1 METQR
6 FCTFSREFP
15 SLGRFDESASAFDI
29 QEEVINLNVLIHL
42 IVQQSNLSSQ
52 QNERNFLTNAKKIGV
67 NYIVAV
73 NQLINIPVQCDC
85 NHFVGNADIQNIFAG
100 IRYQE
105 VLQNLHFADSP
116 KQGKTDKPYK
126 IKTITDH
133 LNESFQA
140 VFSNQSE
147 QSIDYQM
154 IKFTRRS
161 SMRQ

>member
-1 METQR
+1 M
-6 FCTFSREFP
+6 
-15 SLGRFDESASAFDI
+15 
-29 QEEVINLNVLIHL
+29 
-42 IVQQSNLSSQ
+42 
-52 QNERNFLTNAKKIGV
+52 
-67 NYIVAV
+67 AV

-161 SMRQ
+161 SMRQWLKKT